1 MQVALKSILR
11 RKRVIFGTM
20 ISLVAVLAWS
30 VGWWSIGTALLRS
43 ILGESNS
50 IALAKLVFA

>member
-1 MQVALKSILR
+1 
-11 RKRVIFGTM
+11 M